1 MPELEIIQHPQIE
14 GLHLFL
20 NTVSHRTLHVH
31 PEWELLWALDNPLN
45 VICDKQAHR
54 IAPGQIVLFSPNQPH
69 SFCKTEAGDCTFLC
83 IQMSPQ
89 RFPSSEALFADSIY
103 PAEFLTGEEQ
113 LQLRRTL
120 FSMLRTYLERSACYE
135 LKCLGQACLVL
146 HSLLTRMPVH
156 RVSAGETANRADRT
170 ARLMRL
176 LDFVDKNYMHKIQ
189 LSTFAAMERRSMS
202 YMSHFA
208 KLFFTKA

>member
-156 RVSAGETANRADRT
+156 RVSAGEPPTGQTA
-170 ARLMRL
+170 L
-176 LDFVDKNYMHKIQ
+176 HG
-189 LSTFAAMERRSMS
+189 
-202 YMSHFA
+202 
-208 KLFFTKA
+208 